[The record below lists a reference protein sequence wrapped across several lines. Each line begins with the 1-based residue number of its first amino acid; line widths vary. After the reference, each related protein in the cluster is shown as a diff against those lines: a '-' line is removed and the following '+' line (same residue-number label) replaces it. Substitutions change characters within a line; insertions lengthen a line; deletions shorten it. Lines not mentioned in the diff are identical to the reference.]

1 MSDAENIFNDDE
13 FFGDTIDKPSEDIE
27 QHENRKCLQN
37 VLRKLGLS
45 EIHKVCFCTRYKK
58 EKRIL

>member
-13 FFGDTIDKPSEDIE
+13 FFGDTTDKPSEDIE

-37 VLRKLGLS
+37 VLRKLGL
-45 EIHKVCFCTRYKK
+45 
-58 EKRIL
+58 

>member
-1 MSDAENIFNDDE
+1 MSDTENIFNDDE

-37 VLRKLGLS
+37 VLSKARSLRNSQGMFL
-45 EIHKVCFCTRYKK
+45 YK
-58 EKRIL
+58 I